1 VEELQACGED
11 VWVCEEAGEL
21 VGAVGVEDLGEAL
34 LIARLVVDPG
44 ATRRGVGTALVQ
56 RAVELAGG
64 RVVRVGTAAANAPAL
79 ALYERLGF
87 RRVGE
92 RSVGPGLAYVD
103 LVRDAA

>member
-11 VWVCEEAGEL
+11 VWLCEDDGEL

-34 LIARLVVDPG
+34 LIARLMVDPR

-56 RAVELAGG
+56 RVLALAGE
-64 RVVRVGTAAANAPAL
+64 RAVRVGTAAANGPAL
-79 ALYERLGF
+79 TLYERLGF

-103 LVRDAA
+103 LVRHGP